1 MERRLT
7 RRAFAGLLLVSGATA
22 ALGGD
27 RWRGAGARV
36 PPAPIAHADLARYLR
51 ALADLPPAPWAHL
64 ALTASVMEPDPG
76 AIRALAGWLPAG
88 NLRGRINGWT
98 YRAEAGR
105 MRSTL
110 EAVARA
116 YATLL
121 PPDRALFYG
130 RLIADERRRLAAGG
144 QIDYRGLAHLVT
156 GVNRERGLMARVE
169 LDHLELVRQHRLDPI
184 ASPRDVAALLA
195 ERAELRELA
204 ARFRAETIRLLAGAP
219 QAAFAT
225 PAGPLT
231 LLADLGTPATPP
243 RGYQLIRDHLPNL
256 RDDTIRARQVY
267 FTAGDF
273 LAVEPPAPPGRWAD
287 GLPEEQRALAP
298 TNALS
303 PRLRREDIIAPEH
316 TSRVLWP
323 PLADC
328 RALVADLR
336 RLSLP

>member
-1 MERRLT
+1 MGRRLT
-7 RRAFAGLLLVSGATA
+7 RRAFNGLLATA
-22 ALGGD
+22 AAGALAGD
-27 RWRGAGARV
+27 AWRGPVARV
-36 PPAPIAHADLARYLR
+36 PPAPIAHPDLARYLR
-51 ALADLPPAPWAHL
+51 ALADLPPATWAHL
-64 ALTASVMEPDPG
+64 ALTASVMAPGAG
-76 AIRALAGWLPAG
+76 AIRALTGRLPAG
-88 NLRGRINGWT
+88 NARGRINGWA

-110 EAVARA
+110 AAVART
-116 YATLL
+116 YAALL
-121 PPDRALFYG
+121 PPDRARFYG
-130 RLIADERRRLAAGG
+130 RLIEDERRRLAAGG

-169 LDHLELVRQHRLDPI
+169 LEHLELVRRHRLDP
-184 ASPRDVAALLA
+184 AAFPRDAATLLA

-204 ARFRAETIRLLAGAP
+204 AGFRSEAIRLLAGAP

-225 PAGPLT
+225 PACPLT
-231 LLADLGTPATPP
+231 LLADLGAPATPP
-243 RGYQLIRDHLPNL
+243 RGYQLVRDRLPNL
-256 RDDTIRARQVY
+256 RDDTLRARQVY

-287 GLPEEQRALAP
+287 GLPEDQRALAP

-303 PRLRREDIIAPEH
+303 PRLRREDIIAPER

-336 RLSLP
+336 RLQLP